1 MAKTAAKSCGFGA
14 TLLTHLFTDVIK
26 DRNEL
31 FVQAIGH
38 MGVSVYLDDNA
49 TVASTTLQ
57 PRQVSKWT
65 LH

>member
-31 FVQAIGH
+31 CVQGIGH
-38 MGVSVYLDDNA
+38 MGVSVHRDDNA

-57 PRQVSKWT
+57 PIQVSKWT